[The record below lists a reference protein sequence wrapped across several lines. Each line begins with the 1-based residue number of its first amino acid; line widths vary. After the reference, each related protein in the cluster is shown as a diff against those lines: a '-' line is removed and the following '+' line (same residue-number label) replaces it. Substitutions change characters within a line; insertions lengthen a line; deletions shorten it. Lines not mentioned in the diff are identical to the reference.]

1 MGCSIPGQPIFLS
14 ADYIC
19 SVSPPVAALLRK
31 EMLKKETLNIHC
43 MQILKFGGTSVGKP
57 ERLAKVADLVLGTPG
72 KKIVVLSALS
82 GTTNTLVRI
91 GEALMKGDAS
101 LAENEIRTLEAH
113 YKQYADQL
121 FHSPAYKAIGQDIVG
136 RYFSLIRLLA
146 AGAFD
151 DRSYRELLAQG
162 ELASTEFFYYHL
174 REREV
179 DSRMLPALHFM
190 SIDENQEPELD
201 KISQRLKALLPSMQ
215 QVDVLIT
222 QGYICR
228 NHRNEIDNLK
238 RGGSDYTA
246 SLIGAAIRAEEVQI
260 WTDIDGMH
268 NNDPRVVK
276 KTLPIAELTFDEAS
290 ELAYFGAK
298 ILHPSTI
305 VPAQKFGVPVR
316 LKNTMDEKAPGTLIS
331 DKGTRG
337 QFKAIAAKDG
347 IIAINIKSSRM
358 LLAFGFLRRVFEIFE
373 RYKTPIDMISTSE
386 VAVSV
391 TIDDA
396 SHLSSI
402 TDELRAFGTIEVDKD
417 QSIICIVGNHLAEK
431 PGVLAEVFSALK
443 NIPVRM
449 VSFGGSHNNISVL
462 VPSGEKARTLQ
473 VLNEG
478 LFGL

>member
-1 MGCSIPGQPIFLS
+1 
-14 ADYIC
+14 
-19 SVSPPVAALLRK
+19 
-31 EMLKKETLNIHC
+31 ML
-43 MQILKFGGTSVGKP
+43 ILKFGGTSVGKP
-57 ERLAKVADLVLGTPG
+57 ERLQKVADLVLSTPG

-82 GTTNTLVRI
+82 GTTNTLVKI
-91 GEALMKGDAS
+91 GDYLLAGKKAEAES
-101 LAENEIRTLEAH
+101 EVQQLEKH
-113 YKQYADQL
+113 YQAYADAL
-121 FHSPAYKAIGQDIVG
+121 YKAPEFKAIGQDIVG

-146 AGAFD
+146 AGSFD

-174 REREV
+174 RERKVE
-179 DSRMLPALHFM
+179 SRLLPALHFM

-201 KISQRLKALLPSMQ
+201 KISARLKALLPSMS

-228 NHRNEIDNLK
+228 NHRNEIDNLR

-290 ELAYFGAK
+290 ELANFGAK

-305 VPAQKFGVPVR
+305 VPAQRYAIPVR
-316 LKNTMDEKAPGTLIS
+316 LKNTMDEKAFGTLIS

-337 QFKAIAAKDG
+337 QVKAIAAKDG
-347 IIAINIKSSRM
+347 ITAINIKSSRM
-358 LLAFGFLRRVFEIFE
+358 LLAFGFLRRVFEVFE

-386 VAVSV
+386 VAVSL
-391 TIDDA
+391 TIDETSRLDEIIKELESFGA
-396 SHLSSI
+396 I
-402 TDELRAFGTIEVDKD
+402 TVDKN
-417 QSIICIVGNHLAEK
+417 QTIICIVGNQLAEK
-431 PGVLAEVFSALK
+431 VSVLSDVFQSLK
-443 NIPVRM
+443 DVKVRM
-449 VSFGGSHNNISVL
+449 VSFGGSQNNISIL
-462 VPSGEKARTLQ
+462 VDTSQKERSLRL
-473 VLNEG
+473 LNQG
-478 LFGL
+478 LFQLGE